1 MLRSFVGWLDDYLA
15 GEGPHAIVRG
25 VIGLLFFAALLS
37 ALLGNVA
44 VKAGA
49 IVIELLAML
58 AVVLILMADRRSMR
72 AELQLHKRLVSRYGK
87 FVDRLNPTYEVLSWE
102 QVAYIANSRG
112 DTKEYVTI
120 RAKVLSDEMLLIR
133 LLFGCGWEQPAK
145 HRRNVSVSVRNLL
158 VDEAPGTSPDVTF
171 SWVSDG
177 KIDMMI
183 HFSAPPRQGSEIRFI
198 VIMDWPGKCAPL
210 MNEGTDEFA
219 FWFNQQQV
227 EYVSYKIVLP
237 AGHEAY
243 YEPIGF
249 EPSDPNF
256 RIDAT
261 VSDEGRS
268 QYVFQGFSLPMLMR
282 AGLKLQLKG
291 NGKHGSRQW
300 PAISSLR

>member
-1 MLRSFVGWLDDYLA
+1 MLRGFVGWLDDYLA
-15 GEGPHAIVRG
+15 GEGPHGIVRG
-25 VIGLLFFAALLS
+25 VIGLLSFAALLS
-37 ALLGNVA
+37 ALLGSVV

-49 IVIELLAML
+49 IVVELLAML
-58 AVVLILMADRRSMR
+58 VVVLMLMADRRSMR
-72 AELQLHKRLVSRYGK
+72 AKLQLHKRLMSRYGK
-87 FVDRLNPTYEVLSWE
+87 FIDRLNPTYEVLSWE

-133 LLFGCGWEQPAK
+133 LLFGCGWEQSAK

-158 VDEAPGTSPDVTF
+158 VGDAPGTSPDVTF

-183 HFSAPPRQGSEIRFI
+183 HFSAPPRQGSEIRLI

-210 MNEGTDEFA
+210 MNEITDEFA

-249 EPSDPNF
+249 EPGDTNF

-261 VSDEGRS
+261 VSEDGRS
-268 QYVFQGFSLPMLMR
+268 QYVFQGFSLPVLMR
-282 AGLKLQLKG
+282 AGVKLQLKG
-291 NGKHGSRQW
+291 NGKRGSHQW
-300 PAISSLR
+300 PAISALR

>member
-25 VIGLLFFAALLS
+25 VIGLLSFAALLS
-37 ALLGNVA
+37 ALLGSVA

-49 IVIELLAML
+49 IAVELVVML
-58 AVVLILMADRRSMR
+58 AVVLLLVADRRSMR
-72 AELQLHKRLVSRYGK
+72 DKLQLHKKLVSRYGS

-102 QVAYIANSRG
+102 QAAYITNDRG
-112 DTKEYVTI
+112 DTKEYITI
-120 RAKVLSDEMLLIR
+120 RAKVLRDDMLLIR
-133 LLFGCGWEQPAK
+133 LLFGCGWEQSAK
-145 HRRNVSVSVRNLL
+145 YRRNVTVSVRNLL
-158 VDEAPGTSPDVTF
+158 IGDAPGTSPDVTF

-210 MNEGTDEFA
+210 MNEVTDEFA

-249 EPSDPNF
+249 EPSDTNF

-268 QYVFQGFSLPMLMR
+268 QYLFQGFSLPVLMR
-282 AGLKLQLKG
+282 AGIKLQLKG
-291 NGKHGSRQW
+291 SRKHGSRPW
-300 PAISSLR
+300 PVISALR